1 LTRNII
7 YDIIIIY
14 TSEKPRRGFAAS
26 KPRSRKAHW
35 ASSGAAAKEKEIM
48 ALRDDIKDLTATEI
62 QRFREELL
70 TEKELEEIMDDVTAF
85 CIIEI
90 RKFCGE
96 DIFEVKAQELKDKGI
111 DKAKEKVKVNLKKMS

>member
-1 LTRNII
+1 M
-7 YDIIIIY
+7 
-14 TSEKPRRGFAAS
+14 SEV
-26 KPRSRKAHW
+26 
-35 ASSGAAAKEKEIM
+35 
-48 ALRDDIKDLTATEI
+48 

-70 TEKELEEIMDDVTAF
+70 TEEEQQEIIDDVMAF

-111 DKAKEKVKVNLKKMS
+111 DKAKLKVNLSKKMN